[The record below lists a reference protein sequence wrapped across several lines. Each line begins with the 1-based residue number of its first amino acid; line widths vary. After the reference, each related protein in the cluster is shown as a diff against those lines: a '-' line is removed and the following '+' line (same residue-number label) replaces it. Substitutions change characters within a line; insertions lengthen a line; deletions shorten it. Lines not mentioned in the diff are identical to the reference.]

1 MYSKEWNKRFLVK
14 NCFLLTFYFLNN
26 ISLGIIYILILD
38 ILAFVINVVTLVGII
53 KELLVIMYVKIALD
67 VIGAILGLV
76 ILLISPRHVN
86 VDVMVF
92 ISFLEAIILLLM
104 VVFVVLIRHRRQAQR
119 RDRIRSVSQVL
130 SRLPSV
136 ATIKLP
142 PGFRTVS
149 DPDRGQQGVPGVNL
163 FQATNGH
170 FLVNDDLWRDKVGQR
185 RPSDPG
191 HVFKPRR
198 ASFQISPV
206 EAPPGLIPDADGAT
220 DEFLDVSGSTG
231 LSLARSELSGDNEAN
246 STGQGHETVAPA
258 VHIFPTLAC
267 EPQNPKY

>member
-1 MYSKEWNKRFLVK
+1 
-14 NCFLLTFYFLNN
+14 
-26 ISLGIIYILILD
+26 
-38 ILAFVINVVTLVGII
+38 
-53 KELLVIMYVKIALD
+53 MYVKIALD
-67 VIGAILGLV
+67 VVGAILGLV
-76 ILLISPRHVN
+76 ILLISRRHVN

-149 DPDRGQQGVPGVNL
+149 DPDRGQHGVPGVNL
-163 FQATNGH
+163 FQATNGQ
-170 FLVNDDLWRDKVGQR
+170 FLVNDILDKVGQR

-206 EAPPGLIPDADGAT
+206 EAPPGLILDTDGAT
-220 DEFLDVSGSTG
+220 DEFLDVSGSTE
-231 LSLARSELSGDNEAN
+231 LSLARSELSGDNDMN
-246 STGQGHETVAPA
+246 STGPGHETVAPA
-258 VHIFPTLAC
+258 VHIFPTLGG
-267 EPQNPKY
+267 EPQNLKY